1 MNSIET
7 VVGLKKS
14 LDLLWRSTLTKSL
27 GKFIHTVLHFQ
38 NDKINL
44 INM

>member
-7 VVGLKKS
+7 VVGPKKT
-14 LDLLWRSTLTKSL
+14 LNLLWRTTLTKSL

-38 NDKINL
+38 NKMNL
-44 INM
+44 FNM